1 MIFLASVVSY
11 FITAVTYLPAAKAA
25 LRKLLRDRIERVCTS
40 KHSYLEPNPV
50 SVHAISPQ
58 SSHVGT
64 MAMLKVHNDVDS

>member
-11 FITAVTYLPAAKAA
+11 FITAITSCSKGSIKETSE
-25 LRKLLRDRIERVCTS
+25 RWIERVCTS

-64 MAMLKVHNDVDS
+64 MAMLKVHNNVDS